1 MDLVD
6 IVMVLV
12 VPEDLAEETL
22 QETHLHLVHLKEI
35 PVEHNSGQC
44 QLTQQ
49 KLEQAEELEAR
60 VRLAQQEEPEAL
72 AQMLHQQFLHLMVV
86 ELMLV
91 AELEELILIHL
102 HLVDLEAEETL
113 QVERVR
119 LILAAEQAREEPR
132 EALMQLVDLEEY

>member
-1 MDLVD
+1 MRGRVSFTCMALLGICAMVAVDLVD

-72 AQMLHQQFLHLMVV
+72 AQMFLDNGLLMY
-86 ELMLV
+86 
-91 AELEELILIHL
+91 
-102 HLVDLEAEETL
+102 
-113 QVERVR
+113 Q
-119 LILAAEQAREEPR
+119 
-132 EALMQLVDLEEY
+132 